1 MRCAVW
7 GRLGDRGAYLV
18 AFGVCVCERES
29 KKKEIWRDLGVQT
42 PGGEEKY
49 FHRARVKFAVAQI
62 ATTA

>member
-1 MRCAVW
+1 MTEGHTW
-7 GRLGDRGAYLV
+7 WPLV
-18 AFGVCVCERES
+18 FVCERES

-62 ATTA
+62 VTT